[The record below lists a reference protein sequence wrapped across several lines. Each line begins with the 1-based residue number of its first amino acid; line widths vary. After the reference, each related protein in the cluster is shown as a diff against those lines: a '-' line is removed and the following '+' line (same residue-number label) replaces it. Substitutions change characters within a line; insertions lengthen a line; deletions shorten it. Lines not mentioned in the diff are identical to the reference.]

1 MPITESENPSVRE
14 LKGMHLWHDDLSS
27 CSQRVRAVLAEK
39 GLEWESHLLIIPKGE
54 NLTPEFLAINP
65 KGLVPVFVHDG
76 ILITESMDIID
87 YLDRTFPDPPMRP
100 AAPEAIQQ
108 MKHWMDITDQAQYD
122 LKVLSH
128 EFIFRAVRDISAEQS
143 EIFENDVK
151 NDVLVD
157 FIRIYKQGDKLPD
170 DMISES
176 VNNTDRWFR
185 DLDAALTSRDWVV
198 SDRLTLA
205 DIACMPNVH
214 RYELMDWPLEKYP
227 HVVKWHNHIKAT
239 KAYGSGILD
248 WEPPHV
254 RERLSEYVQTRGK
267 DGYHVACF
275 GVLAA

>member
-1 MPITESENPSVRE
+1 MPITEPENPALRE
-14 LKGMHLWHDDLSS
+14 LSGMHLWHDDLSS

-39 GLEWESHLLIIPKGE
+39 SLDWESNLLIIPKGE

-76 ILITESMDIID
+76 RLITESMDIID
-87 YLDRTFPDPPMRP
+87 YLDKSYPEPSMRP
-100 AAPEAIQQ
+100 GGSEEVLQ
-108 MKHWMDITDQAQYD
+108 MKHWMEVTDKAQYD

-128 EFIFRAVRDISAEQS
+128 EFIFRAVRDISSEQG

-157 FIRIYKQGDKLPD
+157 FIRVYKQGDKLPEE
-170 DMISES
+170 MITDS

-185 DLDAALTSRDWVV
+185 ELDAALAGRDWVV
-198 SDRLTLA
+198 GEGMTLA

-214 RYELMDWPLEKYP
+214 RYELMDWPLNNYP
-227 HVVKWHNHIKAT
+227 NVVKWHNQIKST
-239 KAYGSGILD
+239 KAYKTGILE

-254 RERLSEYVQTRGK
+254 RERLSSYVQNRSSE
-267 DGYHVACF
+267 GYHVARF